1 MKDIQEKHEPTNLEL
16 EKENISKYSVHY
28 SNDSFWNKIA
38 KHYKSIGKQL
48 LESAV
53 CLYYAFRDHDTPKWA
68 KRVIVATLGYLI
80 FPIDLMPDFIPAIG
94 YSDDLLAV
102 LSALAAISLH
112 VKDEHKDRAKEKV
125 ESLFQRK

>member
-1 MKDIQEKHEPTNLEL
+1 
-16 EKENISKYSVHY
+16 
-28 SNDSFWNKIA
+28 
-38 KHYKSIGKQL
+38 
-48 LESAV
+48 
-53 CLYYAFRDHDTPKWA
+53 
-68 KRVIVATLGYLI
+68 
-80 FPIDLMPDFIPAIG
+80 MPDFIPAIG